1 MMDSVNL
8 AALTENAARLGMR
21 IQETLHE
28 HTRDLSIARGGASLF
43 DMPDDKN
50 IGRQLEFG
58 SDRERLEA
66 MKRLI
71 ALTSKGRNMSNYFPQ
86 VVKNV
91 ASQDLEIRKLVYI
104 YLLRY
109 AEHEPDLALLSI
121 NAFQKDL
128 TDPSPLIR
136 AMALRVLSGIKVPMI
151 AHIVVLAIKKCAA
164 DLSPHVRKAAALA
177 IPKAHRLDSSQQPT
191 LITIIQ
197 SLLQDHS
204 ALSIGSA
211 VVAFES
217 VCPTR
222 LDLLHQQYRR
232 LCRMLVDVDEWGQ
245 VNLLNLL
252 LRYARTMLPKPTIT
266 RDAGSEAEELD
277 KDLQLL
283 QSSAEPLFQSRNPA
297 VVLAVV
303 RVFYYTGSP
312 SSLCKVV
319 NPLLRI
325 QLNSNETER
334 VVLPYISAVA
344 FEYPHLFSP
353 HYARFLICTNDP
365 RQVKRDKI
373 KILLKLCTSENHQAL
388 LREFIDYADDPD
400 DLVVGDAIHAVGQCA
415 QRVPTCARQC
425 ISALLAMIKN
435 TITSNAIVVLK
446 LLVQNQ
452 LHESSL
458 DRGLRSQDPLK
469 IITQLAHRIDDIKHP
484 RARACVIWL
493 TGQYC
498 PSGAGTVID
507 GIADWAPDVLR
518 KAAKSFIAEKSV
530 VKMQIVTLAAKLF
543 VLCPTDH
550 TLELLCRYVF
560 SLGKYDLSYEV
571 RDRTRMLTSL
581 LSSVLPSIDGAQ
593 PETSIGEGVVL
604 RREQVK
610 KVLFEGKAGTADNT
624 ALSGH
629 DYLIGTLSLVIGK
642 DMHSDTFLPEWLEAG
657 IDPAL
662 RDNKDTST
670 PPAPRSI
677 SSLSAS
683 RPAGTTGTTP
693 VVLTPSDSTP
703 THNARE
709 AWRDLDRFYASD
721 NEQSESESTDEHGH
735 ESGKENEDSNSD
747 EDDGDDDGEESGSK
761 GGDEA
766 EGMEFVSKKLILL
779 YMSISQEVYNTG
791 ARTV

>member
-71 ALTSKGRNMSNYFPQ
+71 ALTSKGRNVSNYFPQ

-151 AHIVVLAIKKCAA
+151 GHIVILAIKKCAA
-164 DLSPHVRKAAALA
+164 DPSPHVRKAAALA
-177 IPKAHRLDSSQQPT
+177 IPKAHWLDPSQQPT
-191 LITIIQ
+191 LITVIQ

-204 ALSIGSA
+204 PLSIGSA
-211 VVAFES
+211 VIAFES

-252 LRYARTMLPKPTIT
+252 LRYARTMLPKPTIAG
-266 RDAGSEAEELD
+266 DAGSESEDLD

-283 QSSAEPLFQSRNPA
+283 QSSVEPLFHSRNPA
-297 VVLAVV
+297 VVLATI
-303 RVFYYTGSP
+303 RVFYYIGSP

-325 QLNSNETER
+325 QLISKETER
-334 VVLPYISAVA
+334 IVLPYISAIVH
-344 FEYPHLFSP
+344 EYPHFFSS
-353 HYARFLICTNDP
+353 HYARLLVCTNDP
-365 RQVKRDKI
+365 QQVKRDKI
-373 KILLKLCTSENHQAL
+373 KILLNLCTTENHQAL

-425 ISALLAMIKN
+425 ISALLAMIRSRN
-435 TITSNAIVVLK
+435 DTIISNAIVVLK

-452 LHESSL
+452 LHENPSERES
-458 DRGLRSQDPLK
+458 RSQDPLK
-469 IITQLAHRIDDIKHP
+469 IITQLAQRIDDIKHP
-484 RARACVIWL
+484 RARACVLWL

-498 PSGAGTVID
+498 PSGGGGTVID

-518 KAAKSFIAEKSV
+518 KAAKSFIAEDSI
-530 VKMQIVTLAAKLF
+530 VKTQTLTLAAKLF
-543 VLCPTDH
+543 VLCPSDH
-550 TLELLCRYVF
+550 RLELLCRYVF

-581 LSSVLPSIDGAQ
+581 LSGVLPSVNGPQ
-593 PETSIGEGVVL
+593 PEDSMGEGVVL

-624 ALSGH
+624 SLTVGH
-629 DYLIGTLSLVIGK
+629 NYLIGTLSLVIGK
-642 DMHSDTFLPEWLEAG
+642 DMHADSFLPEWLEAG

-662 RDNKDTST
+662 RENKEDTST
-670 PPAPRSI
+670 APALRSI
-677 SSLSAS
+677 ASVSSSH
-683 RPAGTTGTTP
+683 PAGTAGITP
-693 VVLTPSDSTP
+693 IVLTPTNSTP
-703 THNARE
+703 TNTARE
-709 AWRDLDRFYASD
+709 TWKDLDSFYASD
-721 NEQSESESTDEHGH
+721 SEQSEPESTSDEHRREG
-735 ESGKENEDSNSD
+735 GKEEDNHNDS
-747 EDDGDDDGEESGSK
+747 EDDDSDDDGEESGNKS
-761 GGDEA
+761 GEEA
-766 EGMEFVSKKLILL
+766 ERWNS
-779 YMSISQEVYNTG
+779 SQES
-791 ARTV
+791 

>member
-71 ALTSKGRNMSNYFPQ
+71 ALTSRGRNMSNYFPQ

-151 AHIVVLAIKKCAA
+151 GHIVVLAIKKCAA

-177 IPKAHRLDSSQQPT
+177 IPKAYRLDSSQQPT

-252 LRYARTMLPKPTIT
+252 LRYARTMLPKPTISPNV
-266 RDAGSEAEELD
+266 GSEAEEFD

-312 SSLCKVV
+312 SSFCKVI

-325 QLNSNETER
+325 QLNSRETER
-334 VVLPYISAVA
+334 VVLPYISAIA
-344 FEYPHLFSP
+344 LEYPHLFSP
-353 HYARFLICTNDP
+353 HYAHFLICTNDP

-373 KILLKLCTSENHQAL
+373 KVLLKLCTAENHQAL
-388 LREFIDYADDPD
+388 LREFIDCADDPD
-400 DLVVGDAIHAVGQCA
+400 DLVAGDAIHAVGQCA

-425 ISALLAMIKN
+425 ISALLAMIKSRN
-435 TITSNAIVVLK
+435 DTITSNAIVVLK

-452 LHESSL
+452 RHESPL
-458 DRGLRSQDPLK
+458 ERGSRSQDPLK

-498 PSGAGTVID
+498 PSGGGGTVID

-518 KAAKSFIAEKSV
+518 KAVKSFIVE
-530 VKMQIVTLAAKLF
+530 ILTLAAKLL

-560 SLGKYDLSYEV
+560 SLGKYDLNYEV

-581 LSSVLPSIDGAQ
+581 LSGVLPSIDGPQ
-593 PETSIGEGVVL
+593 PEHSIGEGVVL

-610 KVLFEGKAGTADNT
+610 KVLFEGKAGTANNT
-624 ALSGH
+624 APSGH
-629 DYLIGTLSLVIGK
+629 DHLIGTLSLVIRK
-642 DMHSDTFLPEWLEAG
+642 DMHSDSFLPEWLEAG

-683 RPAGTTGTTP
+683 RPAGTTGITP
-693 VVLTPSDSTP
+693 VVLTPTNSTLTQNP
-703 THNARE
+703 RE
-709 AWRDLDRFYASD
+709 TWRDLDSFYASD
-721 NEQSESESTDEHGH
+721 SEQSEPESTSDEHGH
-735 ESGKENEDSNSD
+735 EGGKENEDSDND
-747 EDDGDDDGEESGSK
+747 EDDEDEDGEESGSK
-761 GGDEA
+761 SEEEEERSNSSQKAD
-766 EGMEFVSKKLILL
+766 SLIHEHR
-779 YMSISQEVYNTG
+779 QEVYNTG